1 MGISL
6 RFEGYDVVSWSEV
19 SNGDMVMA
27 RPDGRLIEVSGDT
40 YLRFCGVRSAWGKGG
55 DDR

>member
-6 RFEGYDVVSWSEV
+6 RSESYDVVSWSEV

-27 RPDGRLIEVSGDT
+27 RPDGRLIKVSGDT

-55 DDR
+55 DNR